1 LEHSYSWPSDRR
13 EGNLGKYS
21 NFANIRIFKKK
32 KSKKFNLG
40 KCSKFSKKIN
50 LENVHIQKMVIVNNC
65 SNLKKIKF

>member
-1 LEHSYSWPSDRR
+1 LRNWNILIVGLLIGEKATLE
-13 EGNLGKYS
+13 
-21 NFANIRIFKKK
+21 NIQILQILEFSKKK

-65 SNLKKIKF
+65 